1 MSKIY
6 FSKTN
11 SCSLDSLHIYIK
23 DKSLFILMTIYQVK
37 INDRLYSKYNYKQKN
52 DNIEIDLEINPSENK
67 LFNND
72 LFIVDKHN
80 KVTIIESET
89 RSMEIPGVLVIQNN
103 KTYGRKKNKLVYKC
117 IPNNKLLPSFLIPYE
132 IRNVGF
138 SKVFK
143 NIFITFT
150 FDDWS
155 DKHPYGTIKNV
166 IGSVDSLPNYYEYQL
181 YCKNIN
187 ISINN
192 FTKKTNELLKNKS
205 FNDRLSE
212 YNIINRDLS
221 NIYTIDP
228 KNSLDYDDAFSIQKL
243 DNNFF
248 LLSIYIANVSL
259 VLDML
264 NLWSINRVSTIY
276 LPNLKKSM
284 LPPILSD
291 DLCSLKSNE
300 PRLAFT
306 MDILITDNIIVDITY
321 SNCVINV
328 NKNYFYEE
336 ESLLINSDYL
346 MLFNLLKNMDNKIN
360 DSHDVIAYL
369 MILMNHKCSAK
380 MAQFEN
386 GIYRVTNK
394 KELTVNLDLVPIE
407 IRNNLEL
414 ILSNSGNY
422 RLFNKNLEHTSLNLS
437 SYLHITSP
445 IRRIVD
451 LLNLIK
457 LQENLNLIELGEES
471 KKFYNY
477 WIDKLDYINET
488 FKSINKVQ
496 RDCSLLDLFYN
507 NNEIKNTI
515 YDGYIITDKLIK
527 STAYKYNVYI
537 RELKLFS
544 TITVVNELKDFN
556 NLKFKL
562 FLFNDEDN
570 LKSKIKLQLVI

>member
-1 MSKIY
+1 
-6 FSKTN
+6 
-11 SCSLDSLHIYIK
+11 
-23 DKSLFILMTIYQVK
+23 MTIYQVK

-52 DNIEIDLEINPSENK
+52 GEIEIDLEINPSENK

-117 IPNNKLLPSFLIPYE
+117 IPNNKSVPSFLIPYE

-143 NIFITFT
+143 NIFITFI
-150 FDDWS
+150 FDNWS

-166 IGSVDSLPNYYEYQL
+166 IGAVDSLPNYYEYQL

-187 ISINN
+187 TSINN
-192 FTKKTNELLKNKS
+192 FTKKTNILLKNKN
-205 FNDRLSE
+205 FNDRLAD

-243 DNNFF
+243 NNNFF

-276 LPNLKKSM
+276 LPNSKKSM

-321 SNCVINV
+321 SNCIINV

-360 DSHDVIAYL
+360 DSHDVISYL

-394 KELTVNLDLVPIE
+394 KELTANLGLVPIE
-407 IRNNLEL
+407 IKNNIEL

-422 RLFNKNLEHTSLNLS
+422 CLFNKNLEHTSLNLS

-445 IRRIVD
+445 TRRIVD

-457 LQENLNLIELGEES
+457 LQENLNLIGLGEES

-477 WIDKLDYINET
+477 WIDKLDYINEI

-496 RDCSLLDLFYN
+496 RDCLLLDLFYN
-507 NNEIKNTI
+507 NNEIKNKI
-515 YDGYIITDKLIK
+515 YDGYIITDKLTK
-527 STAYKYNVYI
+527 SMAYKYNVYI
-537 RELKLFS
+537 HELKLFS
-544 TITVVNELKDFN
+544 TITVVNEIKDFS

>member
-1 MSKIY
+1 
-6 FSKTN
+6 
-11 SCSLDSLHIYIK
+11 
-23 DKSLFILMTIYQVK
+23 MTIYQVK

-52 DNIEIDLEINPSENK
+52 GEIEIDLEINPSENK

-117 IPNNKLLPSFLIPYE
+117 IPNNKSVPSFLIPYE

-143 NIFITFT
+143 NIFITFI
-150 FDDWS
+150 FDNWS

-166 IGSVDSLPNYYEYQL
+166 IGAVDSLPNYYEYQL

-187 ISINN
+187 TSINN
-192 FTKKTNELLKNKS
+192 FTKKTNILLKNKN
-205 FNDRLSE
+205 FNDRLAD

-243 DNNFF
+243 NNNFF

-276 LPNLKKSM
+276 LPNSKKSM

-321 SNCVINV
+321 SNCIINV

-360 DSHDVIAYL
+360 DSHDVISYL

-394 KELTVNLDLVPIE
+394 KELTANLGLVPIE
-407 IRNNLEL
+407 IKNNIEL

-422 RLFNKNLEHTSLNLS
+422 CLFNKNLEHTSLNLS

-457 LQENLNLIELGEES
+457 LQENLNLIGLGEES

-477 WIDKLDYINET
+477 WIDKLDYINEI

-496 RDCSLLDLFYN
+496 RDCLLLDLFYN
-507 NNEIKNTI
+507 NNEIKNKI
-515 YDGYIITDKLIK
+515 YDGYIITDKLTK
-527 STAYKYNVYI
+527 SMAYKYNVYI
-537 RELKLFS
+537 HELKLFS
-544 TITVVNELKDFN
+544 TITVVNEIKDFS